1 MFLRTV
7 QGTAIRNIFE
17 VLKDII
23 NDVNIYFDENG
34 LTIVTLDMA
43 RASLIHLHL
52 NSENFEEYRCP
63 SKIVA
68 GMNMFNMYKLL
79 KSVGAND
86 IVDLSIETPEFINI
100 HIQNQIKKSLT
111 KFDLKLLD
119 INEDILV
126 LPEIVMDVTTTLPS
140 ADFQR
145 ICRDMGNI
153 ASEIDIYREGSFL
166 NLECNGDFANQK
178 TVMDCQSLVTK
189 KIGNTFSLKYLN
201 LFTKATGMSSSVQI
215 LQNSTNSDMPIVLR
229 YSIANLGE
237 IKFYLAPK
245 TDC

>member
-23 NDVNIYFDENG
+23 NDVNLYFDENG
-34 LTIVTLDMA
+34 LTIITLDMA

-52 NSENFEEYRCP
+52 DAENFEEYRCP
-63 SKIVA
+63 LKIVA

-86 IVDLSIETPEFINI
+86 IVDLSIDTQEFITIN
-100 HIQNQIKKSLT
+100 IQNQVKKSMT

-145 ICRDMGNI
+145 ICRDMGSI
-153 ASEIDIYREGSFL
+153 ASDIDIYRDGASL
-166 NLECNGDFANQK
+166 NLECKGDFANQK
-178 TVMDCQSLVTK
+178 TVMDCQTTVDT

-215 LQNSTNSDMPIVLR
+215 LQNSMSSDMPIVLR

-245 TDC
+245 TEC

>member
-23 NDVNIYFDENG
+23 NDVNLYFDDNG
-34 LTIVTLDMA
+34 IAIITLDMA

-52 NSENFEEYRCP
+52 DAENFEEYRCP
-63 SKIVA
+63 TKIVA
-68 GMNMFNMYKLL
+68 GLNMFNMYKLL
-79 KSVGAND
+79 KSVGTND
-86 IVDLSIETPEFINI
+86 IVDFSIDTPEFICIN
-100 HIQNQIKKSLT
+100 IQNQVKKSVT
-111 KFDLKLLD
+111 HFDLKLLD

-126 LPEIVMDVTTTLPS
+126 LPEISMDVTTTLPS

-153 ASEIDIYREGSFL
+153 ASDIEIFRDGTSL
-166 NLECNGDFANQK
+166 NLECKGDFANQK
-178 TVMDCQSLVTK
+178 TVVDCPESIDQR
-189 KIGNTFSLKYLN
+189 IGNTFSLKYLN

-215 LQNSTNSDMPIVLR
+215 LQNSSSSDMPIVLR